1 MRYLSGTEQEIA
13 PLLEALSRQQ
23 VDMRFPAPSEWQPDK
38 YETTLQSAFS
48 LDGPGTYSKGRKTT
62 LTFAPAENGCF
73 FNRLDQCEQLPIRVC
88 VNNVWTAQRSI
99 VLRSGA
105 PSNYMRMT
113 EHIIAN
119 RLGLGL
125 DNVMIGSHNGDPPLY
140 DEGSMPI
147 LEAIQRAGITQNPQR
162 PLRYFTV
169 KEDVILVGPHGSF
182 LRFEPASNGSRLLS
196 LDVAIDF
203 PTAIGKQRIQ
213 FDLCPQSFTHGAH
226 ARTNCSRREMF
237 LARTIGK
244 LFADFRNLGYTDQ
257 NILIAGRSK
266 YCNEPKMMHNGKS
279 LEAVWHRA
287 CLDLV
292 AALSLFDQG
301 RLAGRITSYKAGHSL
316 DCRFMT
322 LLEIHSL
329 WQELPSLS

>member
-1 MRYLSGTEQEIA
+1 MRYLSGTANEVI
-13 PLLEALSRQQ
+13 PLLEALSRQE
-23 VDMRFPAPSEWQPDK
+23 VDMTFPAPDGWEPDK
-38 YETTLQSAFS
+38 YETTLNSPFS
-48 LDGPGTYSKGRKTT
+48 IDGPGTYSRGRKTT
-62 LTFAPAENGCF
+62 LVFAPCNDGWF
-73 FNRLDQCEQLPIRVC
+73 FDRQDQPEQLPVRVC
-88 VNNVWTAQRSI
+88 ASNVWTAQRSI

-105 PSNYMRMT
+105 QSNYMRMT

-125 DNVMIGSHNGDPPLY
+125 DNVVVSSTNGDPPLF
-140 DEGSMPI
+140 DVGSMPI
-147 LEAIQRAGITQNPQR
+147 VDAIVQTGFRQDTSR
-162 PLRYFTV
+162 PLKYFTV
-169 KEDVILVGPHGSF
+169 KEEVILPGPHGSF
-182 LRFEPASNGSRLLS
+182 LRFEPAKEGERKLT

-237 LARTIGK
+237 LVRTIGK
-244 LFADFRNLGYTDQ
+244 LFADYRNLGYTNQ
-257 NILIAGRSK
+257 NILIAGKNK
-266 YCNEPKMMHNGKS
+266 YYNEPAMLHNGKS

-292 AALSLFDQG
+292 AALSLFDHG
-301 RLAGRITSYKAGHSL
+301 RLAGHITSYKAGHCL

-322 LLEIHSL
+322 LLEINKL
-329 WQELPSLS
+329 WQALPLT